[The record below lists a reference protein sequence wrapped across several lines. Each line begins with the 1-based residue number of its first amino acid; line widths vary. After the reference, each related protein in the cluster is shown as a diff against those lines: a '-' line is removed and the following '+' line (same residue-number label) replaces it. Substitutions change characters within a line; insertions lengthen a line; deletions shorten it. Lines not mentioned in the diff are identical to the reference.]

1 MTSTPEPP
9 EGPFEVVETSPGEAT
24 YVPLAEPE
32 VSQLDQDQ
40 DAWSEQARQPDDP
53 GAEPR

>member
-24 YVPLAEPE
+24 YVPQAEPE
-32 VSQLDQDQ
+32 VSRHDQDQ
-40 DAWSEQARQPDDP
+40 DAWSEQARQPDAAA
-53 GAEPR
+53 AEGR

>member
-32 VSQLDQDQ
+32 VSQLDQEQ
-40 DAWSEQARQPDDP
+40 DAWSEQARQPDEP
-53 GAEPR
+53 GAEGR